1 MFLRLWITASLV
13 MLIDS
18 VLLTVGL
25 RLGDPDLWPTFASGL
40 AAKLAGATF
49 YAFALALYLR
59 YVDKHGRGDDRRA
72 LEPRRLPP
80 ADLPAALRK
89 GAEVGSLCLDL
100 DGNGRCGHDDDPF
113 PINSR
118 SLLRQKYLQSVGHTV
133 DDPRSNVET
142 RYNVSAKTCF
152 IDWGCHQL

>member
-59 YVDKHGRGDDRRA
+59 YVDKHGRGRRSA
-72 LEPRRLPP
+72 SAR
-80 ADLPAALRK
+80 AATSST
-89 GAEVGSLCLDL
+89 G
-100 DGNGRCGHDDDPF
+100 
-113 PINSR
+113 
-118 SLLRQKYLQSVGHTV
+118 
-133 DDPRSNVET
+133 
-142 RYNVSAKTCF
+142 
-152 IDWGCHQL
+152 